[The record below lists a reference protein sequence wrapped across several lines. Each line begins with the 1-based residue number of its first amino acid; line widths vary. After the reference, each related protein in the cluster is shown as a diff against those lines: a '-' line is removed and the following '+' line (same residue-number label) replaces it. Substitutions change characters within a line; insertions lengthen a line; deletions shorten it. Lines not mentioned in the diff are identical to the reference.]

1 MIDFKHSENY
11 GKGLKEYWFLI
22 LKSME
27 DSVYQNINR
36 LTTKFYLINIFS
48 SITINNLRKLFF
60 FYKKKIT
67 GIVELLSKNFRM
79 NIIH

>member
-1 MIDFKHSENY
+1 
-11 GKGLKEYWFLI
+11 
-22 LKSME
+22 ME
-27 DSVYQNINR
+27 DSR